1 MNCSCG
7 KEIDEGM
14 AFCPQCGTN
23 IKSLVD
29 TFNAEAVLIEESNS
43 VISPDNIP
51 ENNKPHKKKR
61 KKKKLLIFLYSFAL
75 FLGILIGMWGGY
87 YVAKNG
93 WSKVP
98 FSDKLTFL
106 PFVKSEEEAIEAVSY
121 TDEENDDEDIKVK
134 EDIESTDTK

>member
-7 KEIDEGM
+7 KKIDEGM

-23 IKSLVD
+23 IKSLAD
-29 TFNAEAVLIEESNS
+29 IINAEAVIKEEPDA
-43 VISPDNIP
+43 VKSPDNISKGD
-51 ENNKPHKKKR
+51 KPHKKK

-93 WSKVP
+93 WNKVP

-106 PFVKSEEEAIEAVSY
+106 PFIKSEEETVEIVSY
-121 TDEENDDEDIKVK
+121 TGEENDDEDIKSK
-134 EDIESTDTK
+134 EDIESTEDID